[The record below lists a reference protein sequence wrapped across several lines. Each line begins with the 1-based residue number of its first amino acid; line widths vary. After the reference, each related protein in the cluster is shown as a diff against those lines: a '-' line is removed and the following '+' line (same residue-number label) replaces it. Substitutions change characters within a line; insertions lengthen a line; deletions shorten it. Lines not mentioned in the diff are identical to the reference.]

1 MKGFLERDMICTSL
15 PLIASEGS
23 VVLLSKHL
31 ENVFCY
37 FTEETTTTLLLC
49 TDSALIVSPGS
60 VVVLLA
66 AVPVFTL
73 LLHCILC
80 YYFTPLHYLKAPS
93 SCCLPAVPAFT
104 LLLYLPQVDTN
115 ALILL
120 LCTHT
125 TMLPKHLHSYYY
137 EEGGGGL
144 GRGRGKKRGTPF
156 TCVRNLSPYLSI
168 CLFPPNPPFPVP
180 ASLSA
185 YLPPSLDFPLP
196 LSSPPSLPSPPSWA
210 PPASP
215 FPDES
220 GPTHV
225 LTMS

>member
-1 MKGFLERDMICTSL
+1 MKGFLERDIICTSL

-93 SCCLPAVPAFT
+93 SCCLPR
-104 LLLYLPQVDTN
+104 YLHLHCYCTSLKLIQMHSYFSF
-115 ALILL
+115 ALILQF
-120 LCTHT
+120 CRSTCIHT
-125 TMLPKHLHSYYY
+125 ITRRVGGVGAGERKKEGNTIHLRSQS
-137 EEGGGGL
+137 
-144 GRGRGKKRGTPF
+144 
-156 TCVRNLSPYLSI
+156 LSLSVYLSVS
-168 CLFPPNPPFPVP
+168 PQPPFSCPCLP
-180 ASLSA
+180 LCISTSLPR
-185 YLPPSLDFPLP
+185 LPPSPVL
-196 LSSPPSLPSPPSWA
+196 PSLPSLPSLLGPPCLS
-210 PPASP
+210 